1 MTEIEEISY
10 FPDVSEVISLP
21 VFRGARLLGGSSGLN
36 RLVEG
41 INLSDTPE
49 YYKWLSKGE
58 LMATTCYAIHADP
71 EAVRAFIPNLAKK
84 GISAVCIKPAQYL
97 GEIPSFMV
105 EQADAYGLPLL
116 ELPAS
121 VQLSELTKG
130 ISDELLR
137 RQTALLHSTLQVN
150 EMLTRTII
158 EGASLQDIA
167 QMVSELAGTTVLI
180 LDSINH
186 RKVLQ
191 IAPAD
196 QKELGEM
203 PQEKAIRA
211 ITANARIHEL
221 EVGGYSFGYLYLY
234 SMERKSYLP
243 DEILRQLLQAIPLE
257 ISRAR
262 SVQARIDDDFQS
274 YLRHLFSDTITDE
287 ESERMRAAE
296 YGLNLEQN
304 HMLLQLTIVEQEPP
318 GGHYAV
324 EFQRTLLTSNLLS
337 TLTNLALSPRLLP
350 LADGFL
356 VMMSTPASSV
366 DLDHLSAR
374 FQEYLRS
381 LTREYSALRVT
392 GGCGRPHAGLGGLI
406 LSRREAEIA
415 LRAAGGQDGVLLR
428 FEDLGVLRLIYAKD
442 TEAEIDYFVREKL
455 GELVD
460 TSHPR
465 NAELLRTLSSYFDNF
480 GNVKRMSEELFT
492 HYNTVAYR
500 LKNVQEIT
508 GADFRKATDRF
519 EVELALYLCN
529 FRRQQ
534 REKSG
539 GKQSNRRQ
547 S

>member
-10 FPDVSEVISLP
+10 FPEVSEVISLP
-21 VFRGARLLGGSSGLN
+21 VFHGAKLLGGGAGLN
-36 RLVEG
+36 RTVEG

-58 LMATTCYAIHADP
+58 LMATTCYAIHDDP
-71 EAVRAFIPNLAKK
+71 EAVRAFLPNLAEK

-97 GEIPSFMV
+97 KEIPSFMV

-130 ISDELLR
+130 VSDELLR
-137 RQTALLHSTLQVN
+137 RQTALLRSTLQVN

-158 EGASLQDIA
+158 EGAGLPDIA
-167 QMVSELAGTTVLI
+167 RMISELAGTSVLI
-180 LDSINH
+180 LDNINH
-186 RKVLQ
+186 RKALCV
-191 IAPAD
+191 AKGD
-196 QKELGEM
+196 QSTLHRGGVNT
-203 PQEKAIRA
+203 QDNIIKAI
-211 ITANARIHEL
+211 IANSRVHEL

-234 SMERKSYLP
+234 GFDHSTYLQS
-243 DEILRQLLQAIPLE
+243 DILHQILQTIPLE
-257 ISRAR
+257 ISRER
-262 SVQARIDDDFQS
+262 SVQERSDDGFIA
-274 YLRHLFSDTITDE
+274 YLRHIFSDPITDE
-287 ESERMRAAE
+287 GSERLRAAE
-296 YGLNLEQN
+296 YGLNLEHS
-304 HMLLQLTIVEQEPP
+304 HMLLQMEVVEQDAS

-337 TLTNLALSPRLLP
+337 MLTNLALSPRLLP
-350 LADGFL
+350 LVDGFL
-356 VMMSTPASSV
+356 VMMSAPANSV
-366 DLDHLSAR
+366 DLNHLSAR
-374 FQEYLRS
+374 FPEYLRS
-381 LTREYSALRVT
+381 LTREYPALRLT
-392 GGCGRPHAGLGGLI
+392 GGCGRPHTGLDGLI

-415 LRAAGGQDGVLLR
+415 LRAAAGRDGVLLR

-442 TEAEIDYFVREKL
+442 TEAEIDHFVREKL

-460 TSHPR
+460 ASHPR

-500 LKNVQEIT
+500 LKNVQELT

-519 EVELALYLCN
+519 EVELALYLYD
-529 FRRQQ
+529 FQKRQ
-534 REKSG
+534 REELG
-539 GKQSNRRQ
+539 GK
-547 S
+547 

>member
-36 RLVEG
+36 RVVEG

-71 EAVRAFIPNLAKK
+71 EAVRAFLPNLAKK

-203 PQEKAIRA
+203 PQ
-211 ITANARIHEL
+211 
-221 EVGGYSFGYLYLY
+221 
-234 SMERKSYLP
+234 SYLP

-257 ISRAR
+257 ISRER

-374 FQEYLRS
+374 FPEYLRS

-547 S
+547 L